1 MPFKRLPARGMGP
14 LGGFERAATP
24 ARLRARPVHFK
35 SNNLS
40 ALGAGLTKYP
50 SAPRG
55 SPKCVALERAPQRP
69 RPEPLSCKSGVSC

>member
-1 MPFKRLPARGMGP
+1 MQGIPGGKTHPPMPFKRLPARGMGP

-35 SNNLS
+35 SKNVS

-55 SPKCVALERAPQRP
+55 SPKVRRA
-69 RPEPLSCKSGVSC
+69 